1 MQSTRAKIKSRQELK
16 GILEGLKADRKEIVF
31 TNGCF
36 DLLHPGHVHYLEKAK
51 AEGDVLVVALNSDTS
66 VRKIKGKD
74 RPILGE
80 EDRCEI
86 ISALGCV
93 DFVTIFEEEIP
104 QTIVEELIPHVLVK
118 GGDWPIDEIV
128 GRQIVESNGGRVVSI
143 DFEREFSTSDIIER
157 IRRSGSKPTSNES

>member
-1 MQSTRAKIKSRQELK
+1 MQSTRAKIKTRQELK
-16 GILEGLKADRKEIVF
+16 GILEQLKADGKEIVF

-51 AEGDVLVVALNSDTS
+51 AEGDVLVVALNSD
-66 VRKIKGKD
+66 
-74 RPILGE
+74 
-80 EDRCEI
+80 
-86 ISALGCV
+86 LGCV
-93 DFVTIFEEEIP
+93 DFVTTFEEEMP
-104 QTIVEELIPHVLVK
+104 QAIVEELIPHVLVK

-157 IRRSGSKPTSNES
+157 IRRSGSKSISHES